1 MIGKLTGVIDSVG
14 EGETI
19 LDAGGVGYV
28 VACSNRTL
36 RDLVPG
42 NRASLLIVTQVREDA
57 IRLYGFRDPGEKAW
71 FDHLQGVQGVG
82 AKLALA
88 VLSTF
93 SPDELARTVAAQDK
107 AMLGRVPGVGK
118 KLAERLAIELKDK
131 AGGIALGAPAA
142 VTGTAAAPAGAAGD
156 AVSALVNLG
165 YRSAEAFAAVAKAAR
180 EKPDGSVQDLIR
192 AGLRELGR

>member
-1 MIGKLTGVIDSVG
+1 MIGKLSGIVDSVG
-14 EGETI
+14 EGEAI
-19 LDAGGVGYV
+19 LDVGGVGYV
-28 VACSNRTL
+28 VACSTRTL

-42 NRASLLIVTQVREDA
+42 EAARLLIETHVREDA
-57 IRLYGFRDPGEKAW
+57 IRLYGFRDAGEKLW
-71 FDHLQGVQGVG
+71 FEHLQGVQGVG
-82 AKLALA
+82 AKVALA

-93 SPDELARTVAAQDK
+93 SPEDLARTVAAQDK

-131 AGGIALGAPAA
+131 AGAVALGPAVQTPGKPVA
-142 VTGTAAAPAGAAGD
+142 SGAAGD

-165 YRSAEAFAAVAKAAR
+165 YRQSEAFAAVAKAAR
-180 EKPDGSVQDLIR
+180 EKADASVQDLIR